1 MVRLEI
7 YGLLFDVLKKNGDM
21 TNMVKKFNIKNKYI
35 YIYDIKFKS
44 YLEICTTY
52 LNMENEVMIF
62 SSI

>member
-7 YGLLFDVLKKNGDM
+7 YGLLLDVLKKNGDM
-21 TNMVKKFNIKNKYI
+21 TNMVKKFNIKNK

>member
-35 YIYDIKFKS
+35 YMISNLNLILKS
-44 YLEICTTY
+44 VRPI
-52 LNMENEVMIF
+52 
-62 SSI
+62 